1 MTLDNDNNEQ
11 SPQSKGWTAE
21 RRAKH
26 SRVMRF
32 KIQDWKP
39 WSLSTGP
46 KSAEGKK
53 ICSRN
58 ALRHGYRSSGARK
71 LYALMTKHRRWLK
84 AAEAMLNFRRV
95 EQNKFANR
103 LIEPKVLFPLRFDDL
118 PILLC

>member
-1 MTLDNDNNEQ
+1 MRIWTDEQ
-11 SPQSKGWTAE
+11 KQKQREAIKRW
-21 RRAKH
+21 
-26 SRVMRF
+26 
-32 KIQDWKP
+32 QP

-46 KSAEGKK
+46 RSAEGKK

-58 ALRHGYRSSGARK
+58 ALKHGYRSAGARK

-84 AAEAMLNFRRV
+84 AVEAVLTFRRV

-118 PILLC
+118 PILLY